1 MFDNPLERSI
11 QDLHLLTKA
20 QWMMWNSP
28 PWIAKK
34 RRLGPQNGPISLGP
48 EKM

>member
-11 QDLHLLTKA
+11 QALHLLTKA
-20 QWMMWNSP
+20 QWMMWNAL
-28 PWIAKK
+28 PWITKK
-34 RRLGPQNGPISLGP
+34 RRLGPQNGTVSLGL